1 MPQPARSTH
10 ARHAARKLVMPQEFA
25 VRPPEPADPRVPEPA
40 IMPPAPLGDTA
51 DDRAERDLTL
61 DRGAHAARD
70 AYAYTNFNP
79 PPGAEER
86 SGDLSPMTWALAVVA
101 GVVLGGVMTLI
112 AAGA

>member
-1 MPQPARSTH
+1 MPED
-10 ARHAARKLVMPQEFA
+10 LA
-25 VRPPEPADPRVPEPA
+25 VLPPDRTDHRVPEPA
-40 IMPPAPLGDTA
+40 IMPALAETA
-51 DDRAERDLTL
+51 DGPAERDLTL
-61 DRGAHAARD
+61 NQGEYASRD

-79 PPGAEER
+79 SPGAEER